1 MKPTSTLPRPD
12 WSPTHSDLWQLD
24 CCAVVLPTDRSTP
37 PRYAA
42 SFHRAARRERRVRR
56 ARRLRL
62 LGVLSALLLTTACA
76 GLIAA
81 AGWGALQFSESQAA
95 AVCFLLT
102 AATLLAGLIQCTRS
116 TGPDN

>member
-1 MKPTSTLPRPD
+1 
-12 WSPTHSDLWQLD
+12 
-24 CCAVVLPTDRSTP
+24 VVLPAARGKTP
-37 PRYAA
+37 PYAA
-42 SFHRAARRERRVRR
+42 SFHRAVRRERRVRR

-62 LGVLSALLLTTACA
+62 LCGVLSWLLLAGACA

-102 AATLLAGLIQCTRS
+102 AGTLLAGVIQWTKS